1 LEELSALGTLE
12 RHVLE
17 QLLVRVHPLEVPAQR
32 VLKSHQRASGQKS
45 SQEVRVDNL
54 DGLGSY

>member
-1 LEELSALGTLE
+1 
-12 RHVLE
+12 
-17 QLLVRVHPLEVPAQR
+17 VHPLEVPAQR